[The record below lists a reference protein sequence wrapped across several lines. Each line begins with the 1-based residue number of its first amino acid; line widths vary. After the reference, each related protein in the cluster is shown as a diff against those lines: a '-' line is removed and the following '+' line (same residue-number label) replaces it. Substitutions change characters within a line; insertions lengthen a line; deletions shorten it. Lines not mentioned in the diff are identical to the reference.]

1 MPARPAADGFETG
14 IVTRDGDRLLRF
26 YAEVLGFEPVSTL
39 PIPGIC
45 VIHRLRFGSSFLRLV
60 VPEAAPVHDHAGG
73 PFMESTGFRYLLVE
87 VENLHET
94 LAEAEA
100 MGCAVPVPPRE
111 IRPGRTICQIQ
122 DPDGNHVELAQAT
135 PVSG

>member
-1 MPARPAADGFETG
+1 MTQS
-14 IVTRDGDRLLRF
+14 DRLLPRLVMRPNG
-26 YAEVLGFEPVSTL
+26 ATGLAPAAGIVALLGLAATLGWLMQPAPV
-39 PIPGIC
+39 PQPA
-45 VIHRLRFGSSFLRLV
+45 LRIV
-60 VPEAAPVHDHAGG
+60 VPETPPAHDHAGG
-73 PFMESTGFRYLLVE
+73 VFMEATGDRYLLME

-111 IRPGRTICQIQ
+111 IRPGRTVCQIQ